1 MQFQAGAPTEAP
13 RRRLWLRLG
22 ELVTGLV
29 LWGLAIALMVRSEL
43 GLGPWD
49 AFHVGLHLQ
58 TGLSIGVANI
68 ATGTVI
74 IAITLAMRVRPGVAI
89 VLNTLLIGL
98 CVDLFL
104 PVVPAAPG
112 VWPGLTY
119 FAGALVIAGLAT
131 GLYIGAGF
139 GQGPRDAL
147 MLAIHERTGWSVQ
160 RARTVLE
167 ASVLAAGW
175 AMGGGVGIGTVVYAL
190 AIGPAV
196 QWGLRLF
203 VKPTSS
209 SAGDDSS
216 SDPPGSR
223 RFRRAA

>member
-1 MQFQAGAPTEAP
+1 MQFRAGAPTVAP
-13 RRRLWLRLG
+13 ERQLWLRVG
-22 ELVTGLV
+22 ELVLGLV
-29 LWGLAIALMVRSEL
+29 LWGLAIALMVASGL

-49 AFHVGLHLQ
+49 AFHVGLHVQ

-68 ATGTVI
+68 VTAAVI
-74 IAITLAMRVRPGVAI
+74 LAVTLAMRVRPGVAI
-89 VLNTLLIGL
+89 VVNTVLIGL

-104 PVVPAAPG
+104 PLVPAASSSLLG
-112 VWPGLTY
+112 FSY
-119 FAGALVIAGLAT
+119 FVVALVLAGLAT

-167 ASVLAAGW
+167 AVVLAAGW
-175 AMGGGVGIGTVVYAL
+175 LMGGRVGFGTIAYAL
-190 AIGPAV
+190 AIGPFV

-203 VKPTSS
+203 VKPTSTP
-209 SAGDDSS
+209 AGDVVRD
-216 SDPPGSR
+216 DPRSSR

>member
-1 MQFQAGAPTEAP
+1 MQFKAGVPSEAP
-13 RRRLWLRLG
+13 ERHLALRIG
-22 ELVTGLV
+22 ELLTGLV
-29 LWGLAIALMVRSEL
+29 LWGMSIALMVRSDL

-68 ATGTVI
+68 VTGVVI
-74 IAITLAMRVRPGVAI
+74 IAITLAMRVRPGASI
-89 VLNTLLIGL
+89 VVNTIVIGL
-98 CVDLFL
+98 CVDLLL
-104 PVVPAAPG
+104 PLVPVAAFA
-112 VWPGLTY
+112 GLGLAY
-119 FAGALVIAGLAT
+119 FAAALALAGLAT

-147 MLAIHERTGWSVQ
+147 MLALHERTGWTVP

-175 AMGGGVGIGTVVYAL
+175 LMGGRVGIGTIMYAL

-196 QWGLRLF
+196 HLGLRLF
-203 VKPTSS
+203 VKPTSA
-209 SAGDDSS
+209 SAGHDSRGN
-216 SDPPGSR
+216 PPVHR
-223 RFRRAA
+223 RLGHAA